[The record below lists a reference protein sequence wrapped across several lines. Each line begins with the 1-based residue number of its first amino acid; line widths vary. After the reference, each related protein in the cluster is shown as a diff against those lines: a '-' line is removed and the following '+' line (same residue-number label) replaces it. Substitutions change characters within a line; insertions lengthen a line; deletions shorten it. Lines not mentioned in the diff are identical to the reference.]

1 MKKLSDYKK
10 EIAKA
15 TSKDELHAISYEAF
29 SSDESEISN
38 NKSLSNKID
47 TLCVIRE
54 LELKGYTKAQIKSM
68 MK

>member
-10 EIAKA
+10 EIEKA
-15 TSKDELHAISYEAF
+15 TSKDGLHALSYEAF
-29 SSDESEISN
+29 LSDESEISN
-38 NKSLSNKID
+38 NNSLSNKID